1 MHSIKKSSSGF
12 QIIGGKFGISSV
24 AYNKSMQ
31 KICQLEFELER
42 QKDTMIKLQLEI
54 EQKNEELNSI
64 LSKNKKKKNKF
75 NKTIKLIEEVLKL
88 CDNTKLDKNN
98 SKEKEVG
105 GVNNDNEEM
114 KRETEINFN
123 LYNEKIKEDFKTI
136 NNDNNDNVKTFYKTN
151 NNYNKRKTSL
161 PKIKSPKNK
170 LTININ
176 YNFNFKHK
184 KKLKELQYVST
195 LKNKLNL
202 LNDKLEKKHGEMLK
216 LQNNNTISNF
226 SKLQN
231 DFISNCDKLNEFK
244 KKNLNML
251 AKLIDIEDTYF
262 DEKEQN
268 NKLKIK
274 LGDFVEQFND
284 YKYNISQK
292 NKTLENKLKTIE
304 DKNIDCILY
313 HRNDKENKNI
323 NKSLFDGNLINRSKL
338 TETESILFRKGK
350 EVKEIRKD
358 IDSKNININ
367 IYKKEIDQLN
377 KKKSELNDKN
387 VKNKDNSESLNN
399 KKLELN
405 NKHNENQEK
414 NKDLKKKLN
423 ESENKYKIE
432 VNKIN
437 EIKDNINNKNKEI
450 EKLKKEIEEIKNLKI
465 IEHFKSNN
473 I

>member
-12 QIIGGKFGISSV
+12 QIVGGKFGISSV

-31 KICQLEFELER
+31 KIYQLEFELER
-42 QKDTMIKLQLEI
+42 QKETIVKLQLEL

-64 LSKNKKKKNKF
+64 LSKNKKKKSKF
-75 NKTIKLIEEVLKL
+75 HKTIKLIEEILKL
-88 CDNTKLDKNN
+88 CDNKKLDKNN
-98 SKEKEVG
+98 SKEKEVE
-105 GVNNDNEEM
+105 GVNDDNEEM
-114 KRETEINFN
+114 KRKTEMNF
-123 LYNEKIKEDFKTI
+123 YNEKPKEDFKSI
-136 NNDNNDNVKTFYKTN
+136 NNDNNDMNVKTFYKTN

-170 LTININ
+170 LTINTN

-195 LKNKLNL
+195 LKNKINL
-202 LNDKLEKKHGEMLK
+202 LNDKLEKKHGEILK

-231 DFISNCDKLNEFK
+231 DFISNCDKLNEIK

-251 AKLIDIEDTYF
+251 SKLVDIEDTYF

-284 YKYNISQK
+284 YKYNITQK

-313 HRNDKENKNI
+313 HKNDKENKNR
-323 NKSLFDGNLINRSKL
+323 NKSLFDGNLVNRSKL

-350 EVKEIRKD
+350 EIKEIRKD
-358 IDSKNININ
+358 IDNKNTNIN

-377 KKKSELNDKN
+377 KKKNDLNDKN
-387 VKNKDNSESLNN
+387 VNCKDNIESLDKKKLDLNN
-399 KKLELN
+399 KYSEYL
-405 NKHNENQEK
+405 EK

-437 EIKDNINNKNKEI
+437 EINNKNKEI

>member
-1 MHSIKKSSSGF
+1 MHSLKKSSSGF
-12 QIIGGKFGISSV
+12 QIIGGKIGISSV

-31 KICQLEFELER
+31 KIYQLEFELER
-42 QKDTMIKLQLEI
+42 QKETMVKLQLEL

-64 LSKNKKKKNKF
+64 LTKNKKKTNKF
-75 NKTIKLIEEVLKL
+75 HKTIKLIEEILKL
-88 CDNTKLDKNN
+88 CDNN
-98 SKEKEVG
+98 SKEKEVE
-105 GVNNDNEEM
+105 GVNDDNEEM
-114 KRETEINFN
+114 KRKTGINF
-123 LYNEKIKEDFKTI
+123 YNEKPKEDFKTI
-136 NNDNNDNVKTFYKTN
+136 NNDMNMKTFYKTN

-170 LTININ
+170 LAINTN

-195 LKNKLNL
+195 LKNKINL
-202 LNDKLEKKHGEMLK
+202 LNDKLEKKHGEILK

-231 DFISNCDKLNEFK
+231 DFISNCDKLNEIK
-244 KKNLNML
+244 RKNLNML
-251 AKLIDIEDTYF
+251 SKLVDIEDTYF

-284 YKYNISQK
+284 YKCSITQK

-313 HRNDKENKNI
+313 HKNDKDNKNR
-323 NKSLFDGNLINRSKL
+323 NKSLFDGNLVNRSKL
-338 TETESILFRKGK
+338 TETESILLRKGK

-358 IDSKNININ
+358 IDNKNTNIN

-377 KKKSELNDKN
+377 KTKNDLNDKN
-387 VKNKDNSESLNN
+387 VNSKDNIESLDKKKLDLNN
-399 KKLELN
+399 KYSEYL
-405 NKHNENQEK
+405 EK

-437 EIKDNINNKNKEI
+437 EIKEIINNKNKEI
-450 EKLKKEIEEIKNLKI
+450 EKLKKEIEEIKNLKR

>member
-12 QIIGGKFGISSV
+12 QIIGDKFGISSV
-24 AYNKSMQ
+24 AYNKSIQ
-31 KICQLEFELER
+31 KIYQLEFELER
-42 QKDTMIKLQLEI
+42 QKETMIKLQLELD
-54 EQKNEELNSI
+54 QKNEELNSI

-75 NKTIKLIEEVLKL
+75 HKTIKLIEEVLKI
-88 CDNTKLDKNN
+88 CDNKKLDKNN
-98 SKEKEVG
+98 SKEKEVE
-105 GVNNDNEEM
+105 GVNDDNEEM
-114 KRETEINFN
+114 KRKTEMNF
-123 LYNEKIKEDFKTI
+123 YNEKLKEDFKSI
-136 NNDNNDNVKTFYKTN
+136 NNDNNDMNVKTFYKTN

-170 LTININ
+170 LTINTN

-195 LKNKLNL
+195 LKNKINL
-202 LNDKLEKKHGEMLK
+202 LNDKLEKKHGEILK

-231 DFISNCDKLNEFK
+231 DFISNCDKLNEIK

-251 AKLIDIEDTYF
+251 SKLVDIEDTYF

-274 LGDFVEQFND
+274 LGDFMEQFND
-284 YKYNISQK
+284 YKCNITQK

-313 HRNDKENKNI
+313 HKNDKENKNR
-323 NKSLFDGNLINRSKL
+323 NKSLFDGNLVNRSKL

-358 IDSKNININ
+358 IDNKNTNIN

-377 KKKSELNDKN
+377 KKKNDLNDKN
-387 VKNKDNSESLNN
+387 VNSKDNIESLNK
-399 KKLELN
+399 KKLDLN
-405 NKHNENQEK
+405 NKYSEYLEK

-437 EIKDNINNKNKEI
+437 EIKENINNKNKEI

>member
-24 AYNKSMQ
+24 AYNKSIQ
-31 KICQLEFELER
+31 KIYQLEFELER
-42 QKDTMIKLQLEI
+42 QKETMIKLQLELD
-54 EQKNEELNSI
+54 QKNEELNSI

-75 NKTIKLIEEVLKL
+75 HKTIKLIEEVLKI
-88 CDNTKLDKNN
+88 CDNKKLDRNN
-98 SKEKEVG
+98 SKEKEVK
-105 GVNNDNEEM
+105 NDNEEM
-114 KRETEINFN
+114 KRKAEINFN
-123 LYNEKIKEDFKTI
+123 LYNEKLKEDFKSI
-136 NNDNNDNVKTFYKTN
+136 NSDNNDMNVKTFYKTN
-151 NNYNKRKTSL
+151 NNYIKRKASL
-161 PKIKSPKNK
+161 PKNKSHKKK
-170 LTININ
+170 LTIKTN
-176 YNFNFKHK
+176 YNFNLK
-184 KKLKELQYVST
+184 KKKKIKELQYVST
-195 LKNKLNL
+195 LKNKINL
-202 LNDKLEKKHGEMLK
+202 LNDKLEKKHGEILK

-231 DFISNCDKLNEFK
+231 DFILNCDKLNEFK
-244 KKNLNML
+244 MKNLNML
-251 AKLIDIEDTYF
+251 SKLVDIEDIYF
-262 DEKEQN
+262 DAKEQN

-284 YKYNISQK
+284 YKCIITQK

-313 HRNDKENKNI
+313 HKNDKDNKNR
-323 NKSLFDGNLINRSKL
+323 NKSLFDGNLANRSKL

-367 IYKKEIDQLN
+367 IYKKEIEQLN

-387 VKNKDNSESLNN
+387 VKNKDNIESLNK
-399 KKLELN
+399 KKLDLN
-405 NKHNENQEK
+405 NKYKEYQEK

-423 ESENKYKIE
+423 ESENKYKLEI
-432 VNKIN
+432 NKIN

-465 IEHFKSNN
+465 VEHFKSNN

>member
-12 QIIGGKFGISSV
+12 QIIGGKIGISSV

-31 KICQLEFELER
+31 KIYQLEFELER
-42 QKDTMIKLQLEI
+42 QKETMVKLQLEL

-75 NKTIKLIEEVLKL
+75 NKTIKLIEEVLKI
-88 CDNTKLDKNN
+88 CDNKKLDKNN
-98 SKEKEVG
+98 SKEKEVE
-105 GVNNDNEEM
+105 GVNDNNEEM
-114 KRETEINFN
+114 KRKTEINF
-123 LYNEKIKEDFKTI
+123 YNEKPKEDFKTI

-170 LTININ
+170 LTINTN

-195 LKNKLNL
+195 LKNKINL
-202 LNDKLEKKHGEMLK
+202 LNDKLEKKHGEILK

-231 DFISNCDKLNEFK
+231 DFISNCDKLNEIK

-251 AKLIDIEDTYF
+251 SKLVDIEDTYF

-268 NKLKIK
+268 NKLKIR

-313 HRNDKENKNI
+313 HKNDKENKNR
-323 NKSLFDGNLINRSKL
+323 NKSLFDGNLVNRSKL
-338 TETESILFRKGK
+338 TERESILLRKGK

-358 IDSKNININ
+358 IDNKNTNIN

-377 KKKSELNDKN
+377 KTKNDLNDKN
-387 VKNKDNSESLNN
+387 VNSKDNIESINKTKLDLNN
-399 KKLELN
+399 KYSEYL
-405 NKHNENQEK
+405 EK

-437 EIKDNINNKNKEI
+437 EIKENINNKNKEI
-450 EKLKKEIEEIKNLKI
+450 ERLKKELEEIKNLKI

>member
-12 QIIGGKFGISSV
+12 QIVGGKFGISSV

-31 KICQLEFELER
+31 KIYQLEFELER
-42 QKDTMIKLQLEI
+42 QKETIVKLQLEL

-64 LSKNKKKKNKF
+64 LSKNKKKKSKF
-75 NKTIKLIEEVLKL
+75 HKTIKLIEEILKL
-88 CDNTKLDKNN
+88 CDNKKLDKNN
-98 SKEKEVG
+98 SKEKEVE
-105 GVNNDNEEM
+105 GVNDDNEEM
-114 KRETEINFN
+114 KRKTEMNF
-123 LYNEKIKEDFKTI
+123 YNEKPKEDFKSI
-136 NNDNNDNVKTFYKTN
+136 NNDNNDMNVKTFYKTN

-170 LTININ
+170 LTINTN

-195 LKNKLNL
+195 LKNKINL
-202 LNDKLEKKHGEMLK
+202 LNDKLEKKHGEILK

-231 DFISNCDKLNEFK
+231 DFISNCDKLNEIK

-251 AKLIDIEDTYF
+251 SKLVDIEDTYF

-284 YKYNISQK
+284 YKYNITQK

-313 HRNDKENKNI
+313 HKNDKENKNR
-323 NKSLFDGNLINRSKL
+323 NKSLFDGNLVNRSKL

-350 EVKEIRKD
+350 EIKEIRKD
-358 IDSKNININ
+358 IDNKNTNIN

-377 KKKSELNDKN
+377 KKKNDLNDKN
-387 VKNKDNSESLNN
+387 VNCKDNIESLDKKKLDLNN
-399 KKLELN
+399 KYSEYL
-405 NKHNENQEK
+405 EK

-437 EIKDNINNKNKEI
+437 EIKENINNKNKEI

>member
-12 QIIGGKFGISSV
+12 QIIGDKFGISSV
-24 AYNKSMQ
+24 AYNKSIQ
-31 KICQLEFELER
+31 KIYQLEFELER
-42 QKDTMIKLQLEI
+42 QKETMVKLQLELD
-54 EQKNEELNSI
+54 QKNEELNSI
-64 LSKNKKKKNKF
+64 LSKNKKKKIKF
-75 NKTIKLIEEVLKL
+75 HKTIKLIEEILKL
-88 CDNTKLDKNN
+88 CDNKKLDKNN
-98 SKEKEVG
+98 SKEKEVE
-105 GVNNDNEEM
+105 GVNDDNEEM
-114 KRETEINFN
+114 KRKTEMNF
-123 LYNEKIKEDFKTI
+123 YNEKPKEDFKSI
-136 NNDNNDNVKTFYKTN
+136 NNDNNDMNVKTFYKTN

-170 LTININ
+170 LTINTN

-195 LKNKLNL
+195 LKNKINL
-202 LNDKLEKKHGEMLK
+202 LNDKLEKKHGEILK

-231 DFISNCDKLNEFK
+231 DFISNCDKLNEIK

-251 AKLIDIEDTYF
+251 SKLVDIEDTYF

-284 YKYNISQK
+284 YKCNITQK

-313 HRNDKENKNI
+313 HKNDKDNKNR
-323 NKSLFDGNLINRSKL
+323 NKSLFDGNLANRSKL

-350 EVKEIRKD
+350 EVKEICKD

-367 IYKKEIDQLN
+367 LYKKEIDQLN
-377 KKKSELNDKN
+377 KKKIELNDK
-387 VKNKDNSESLNN
+387 
-399 KKLELN
+399 
-405 NKHNENQEK
+405 
-414 NKDLKKKLN
+414 
-423 ESENKYKIE
+423 
-432 VNKIN
+432 
-437 EIKDNINNKNKEI
+437 
-450 EKLKKEIEEIKNLKI
+450 
-465 IEHFKSNN
+465 
-473 I
+473 

>member
-31 KICQLEFELER
+31 KIDHLEFELER
-42 QKDTMIKLQLEI
+42 QKETMVKLQLELD
-54 EQKNEELNSI
+54 QKNEELNSI

-75 NKTIKLIEEVLKL
+75 LKTIRLIEEVLKI
-88 CDNTKLDKNN
+88 CDYKKLDKNN
-98 SKEKEVG
+98 SKEKEVE
-105 GVNNDNEEM
+105 NDNEEM
-114 KRETEINFN
+114 KRKTDINFN
-123 LYNEKIKEDFKTI
+123 LYNEKNKEDFKSI
-136 NNDNNDNVKTFYKTN
+136 NNDNNDMNMKAFYKTN

-170 LTININ
+170 LTINTN

-184 KKLKELQYVST
+184 KKIKELQYVST

-244 KKNLNML
+244 MKNLNML
-251 AKLIDIEDTYF
+251 SKLVDIEDTYF
-262 DEKEQN
+262 DEKEQY

-284 YKYNISQK
+284 YKCIITQK

-313 HRNDKENKNI
+313 HKNDKENKNR
-323 NKSLFDGNLINRSKL
+323 NKSLFDGNLANRSKL

-358 IDSKNININ
+358 IDCKNININ
-367 IYKKEIDQLN
+367 LYKKEIEQLN

-387 VKNKDNSESLNN
+387 VKSKENVESLNK
-399 KKLELN
+399 KKLDLN
-405 NKHNENQEK
+405 NKYKEYQEK
-414 NKDLKKKLN
+414 NKDLKKKFN

-432 VNKIN
+432 VNKIS
-437 EIKDNINNKNKEI
+437 EIKDTINNKNKEI
-450 EKLKKEIEEIKNLKI
+450 EKLKKEIEEIKNGKI

>member
-24 AYNKSMQ
+24 AYNKSIQ
-31 KICQLEFELER
+31 KIYQLEFELER
-42 QKDTMIKLQLEI
+42 QKETMIKLQLELD
-54 EQKNEELNSI
+54 QKNEELNSI

-75 NKTIKLIEEVLKL
+75 HKTIKLIEEVLKI
-88 CDNTKLDKNN
+88 CDNKKLDRNN
-98 SKEKEVG
+98 SKEKEVK
-105 GVNNDNEEM
+105 NNNEEM
-114 KRETEINFN
+114 KRKAEINFN
-123 LYNEKIKEDFKTI
+123 LYNEKLKEDFKSI
-136 NNDNNDNVKTFYKTN
+136 NSDNNDMNVKTFYKTN
-151 NNYNKRKTSL
+151 NNYNKRKASL
-161 PKIKSPKNK
+161 PKIKSHKNK
-170 LTININ
+170 LTINTN
-176 YNFNFKHK
+176 YNFNFKNK
-184 KKLKELQYVST
+184 KKIKELQYVST
-195 LKNKLNL
+195 LKNKINL
-202 LNDKLEKKHGEMLK
+202 LNDKLEKKHGEILK

-231 DFISNCDKLNEFK
+231 DFILNCDKLNEFK
-244 KKNLNML
+244 MKNLNML
-251 AKLIDIEDTYF
+251 SKLVDIEDIYF
-262 DEKEQN
+262 DAKEQN

-284 YKYNISQK
+284 YKCIITQK

-313 HRNDKENKNI
+313 HKNDKDNKNR
-323 NKSLFDGNLINRSKL
+323 NKSLFDGNLANRSKL

-367 IYKKEIDQLN
+367 IYKKEIEQLN

-387 VKNKDNSESLNN
+387 VKNKDNIESLNK
-399 KKLELN
+399 KKLDLN
-405 NKHNENQEK
+405 NKNKEYQEK

-423 ESENKYKIE
+423 ESENKYKLEI
-432 VNKIN
+432 NKIN

-465 IEHFKSNN
+465 VEHFKSNN